1 MANVSGQGTLWNL
14 PNFAGQLFTASEVA
28 TPFLDQI
35 SMAGDVKANEFAMS
49 SSYDQEAASQPAIT
63 ETASL
68 TAPTATGYVRSN
80 EKNVTQIF
88 QEKVS
93 VSYVKLS
100 NANRLKRVEVSTSGF
115 AYDEAGEN
123 SIQDELAFQIQA
135 TMNQI
140 KMDLEYSVLNGT
152 FQLPT
157 SAGVAAKMR
166 GIITA
171 STTNTVAAGGALITR
186 TIMDKLF
193 KEMADNGAFTQGGS
207 FTIFVDS
214 WNKQQLTNAYD
225 FAPESRTEGGT
236 AIQRIVTD
244 FGDMFIVYVPRIPQ
258 ATILVA
264 NMGKIGMV
272 FQPVPNKPVGDNR
285 VILELLSKSGASED
299 WQLFG
304 QMGIDYG
311 SSFFHGTI
319 TGTSTS

>member
-14 PNFAGQLFTASEVA
+14 PNFAGQLFTSSEIA

-35 SMAGDVKANEFAMS
+35 SMAGDVQANEFAMS

-100 NANRLKRVEVSTSGF
+100 NVNRLKRVEVSTSGF

-123 SIQDELAFQIQA
+123 PVQDELAFQIQA

-140 KMDLEYSVLNGT
+140 KMDLEYSVLNGVY
-152 FQLPT
+152 QLPT

-171 STTNTVAAGGALITR
+171 STTNTVAAGSVDITR
-186 TIMDKLF
+186 TIMDSLF

-207 FTIFVDS
+207 FTIFCDA

-225 FAPESRTEGGT
+225 FVPMDRTIGGS
-236 AIQRIVTD
+236 AIQQIITD
-244 FGDMFIVYVPRIPQ
+244 FGTMGIVYVPRVPA

-264 NMGKIGMV
+264 NMSKLGMV
-272 FQPVPNKPVGDNR
+272 FQPVPNKPTGDNR
-285 VILELLSKSGASED
+285 VTLELLAKTGASED

-304 QMGIDYG
+304 QMGVDYG
-311 SSFFHGTI
+311 SSFFHGTV